1 MCRLSVIALKEL
13 YFLGRCANSSPGNR
27 LEISKMSTLVT
38 DTAVFEIHIG
48 E

>member
-1 MCRLSVIALKEL
+1 MCQLSVIALKEL
-13 YFLGRCANSSPGNR
+13 YFLGQRANSSPGDR

-38 DTAVFEIHIG
+38 GTAVFEIRIG